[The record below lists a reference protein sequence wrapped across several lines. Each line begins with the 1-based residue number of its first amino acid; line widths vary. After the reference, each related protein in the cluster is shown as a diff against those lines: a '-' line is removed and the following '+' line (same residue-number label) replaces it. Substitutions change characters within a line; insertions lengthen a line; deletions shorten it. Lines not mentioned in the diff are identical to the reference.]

1 MKRRYF
7 IDRRFLNSRVCLE
20 NMRKSV
26 NLKEDYPDRQIL
38 LSKIPEGNRFS
49 GWDDVEFDKTTG
61 KTKKV
66 ERQNSRPTNVKRK
79 DRIIVSDPDGEG
91 AFLS

>member
-1 MKRRYF
+1 
-7 IDRRFLNSRVCLE
+7 
-20 NMRKSV
+20 MRKDV
-26 NLKEDYPDRQIL
+26 TPKEVYPDRQIL

-49 GWDDVEFDKTTG
+49 GWDDVEFDKATG

-91 AFLS
+91 ASLS

>member
-1 MKRRYF
+1 
-7 IDRRFLNSRVCLE
+7 
-20 NMRKSV
+20 MRKSSTLV
-26 NLKEDYPDRQIL
+26 KGYPDRQLL

-49 GWDDVEFDKTTG
+49 GWDDVEFDKATG

-66 ERQNSRPTNVKRK
+66 ERKNSRPANVKRK

-91 AFLS
+91 TSLT

>member
-1 MKRRYF
+1 MGKKA
-7 IDRRFLNSRVCLE
+7 SP
-20 NMRKSV
+20 
-26 NLKEDYPDRQIL
+26 KEVYPDRQLL
-38 LSKIPEGNRFS
+38 LSKIPEGSNRFS

-91 AFLS
+91 SFFP